1 MDPRLQ
7 LRVQRYGWD
16 AAAPYYQDGW
26 SAQLKP
32 AQDALLEMAG
42 LQSGQRVIETAC
54 GTGMLTFP
62 AAKAVEPNG
71 TVLAT
76 DLSDKMVEEVTRLAG
91 TANISNV
98 TFARMGAEALDA
110 DDNDYDIALCALGL
124 MYVPDPRKALSE
136 MARVTRPGGKVVA
149 TIWGERRNC
158 GWADIFPIVDAQVAS
173 EVCPMFF
180 ASGAPGIFS
189 ADFRAAGLGDILE
202 KRLSLRLEF
211 SDGDTLADAVIFG
224 GPVAMAVKRFSSEIR
239 DQVRAEFM
247 ATVAQFKND
256 DGSYSISGEF
266 VTVSGTVQE

>member
-32 AQDALLEMAG
+32 AQDALLELAD
-42 LQSGQRVIETAC
+42 LQPGQRVIETAC
-54 GTGMLTFP
+54 GTGLLTFP
-62 AAKAVEPNG
+62 AAKAVAPEG

-76 DLSDKMVEEVTRLAG
+76 DLSEKMVGEATRLAN
-91 TANISNV
+91 AARISNV
-98 TFARMGAEALDA
+98 TFARMDAQALDA
-110 DDNDYDIALCALGL
+110 DDNDYDTALSALGL
-124 MYVPDPRKALSE
+124 MYVPDPRKALAE

-189 ADFRAAGLGDILE
+189 ADFAAAGLADIVE
-202 KRLSLRLEF
+202 KRMSVRLEF
-211 SDGDTLADAVIFG
+211 ADGDTLADAIIFG
-224 GPVAMAVKRFSSEIR
+224 GPVAMAVKRFSS
-239 DQVRAEFM
+239 DVMVQVRAEFM
-247 ATVAQFKND
+247 ASVAKFKNHD
-256 DGSYSISGEF
+256 ASYSISGEF
-266 VTVSGTVQE
+266 VTVCGTVQE